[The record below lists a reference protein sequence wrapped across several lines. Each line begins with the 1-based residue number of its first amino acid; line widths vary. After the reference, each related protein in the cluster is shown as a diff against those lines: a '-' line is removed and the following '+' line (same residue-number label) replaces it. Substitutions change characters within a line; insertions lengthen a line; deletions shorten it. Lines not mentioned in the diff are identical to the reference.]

1 MNQIPLGPDSDVDTR
16 AAYQRHVDAYKAW
29 EVTKILLDQAE
40 LNFEAQFNKCADTA
54 ATNTVLCNAQSV
66 EQRAWAT
73 LQAVAGTI
81 HQFKPG
87 Q

>member
-1 MNQIPLGPDSDVDTR
+1 MDNNEVVAEVGSSS
-16 AAYQRHVDAYKAW
+16 QRHSAAFAAW
-29 EVTKILLDQAE
+29 KITKILLDQAE

-54 ATNTVLCNAQSV
+54 VVHTALYNAQSV
-66 EQRAWAT
+66 EHRAWAT

-81 HQFKPG
+81 HQCQPG

>member
-1 MNQIPLGPDSDVDTR
+1 MSHNEVVAEVGSSS
-16 AAYQRHVDAYKAW
+16 QRHAAAFAAW
-29 EVTKILLDQAE
+29 KITKILLDQAS

-54 ATNTVLCNAQSV
+54 VVHTVLCNAQSA

-73 LQAVAGTI
+73 LQAVAATI